1 MSIFLE
7 KANSATADELKSQ
20 GAVSAAIKHAGT
32 HDVIIEKMYETD
44 GGTWRSMTIEFVTP
58 EGETARYQGFFGVP
72 KSTDQTDIDKAEAQ
86 TARVVGDIARF
97 VKAAGLPDIK
107 AAAQGAVT
115 ESDDK
120 GRTITVFPKVAK
132 KKLIITTT
140 TVIDGQKKDGQVL
153 PDKVFVKQEIDSY
166 KTLNKDGK
174 DLMGR
179 DCRDSYDAEAQSK
192 VEIAYGYESNAKHQA
207 RLAELTEKIAFA
219 AQETKV
225 TPVTAM
231 PTGTPVTAEAAVAAA
246 PVVDVSD
253 DI

>member
-7 KANSATADELKSQ
+7 KANSATAEELKSQ
-20 GAVSAAIKHAGT
+20 GAISAAIKHSGT
-32 HDVIIEKMYETD
+32 HNVVIEKMYETD
-44 GGTWRSMTIEFVTP
+44 GGTWKSMTIEFSTP
-58 EGETARYQGFFGVP
+58 EGETARYQGFFGSP
-72 KSTDQTDIDKAEAQ
+72 KSTDQADIEKAESQ
-86 TARVVGDIARF
+86 TARVVADIARF

-153 PDKVFVKQEIDSY
+153 PDKVFVKQEIDTY
-166 KTLNKDGK
+166 KILNKDGK

-179 DCRDSYDAEAQSK
+179 DCRDSYDAEAK
-192 VEIAYGYESNAKHQA
+192 TKIEIAYGYESNAKHQA
-207 RLAELTEKIAFA
+207 KLAELTEKLASQA
-219 AQETKV
+219 PV

-231 PTGTPVTAEAAVAAA
+231 PTGTPVTTEAAVAAA